1 MIAEFFIINEM
12 PLTARV
18 LMAPTVALSWEINPL
33 GMAVFVAHKV
43 EISAVDGRSRDQTN
57 HFVQSNTANG
67 ALILVA
73 LAEMPIHIGINE
85 TENDS
90 FVANQG
96 LVVTF
101 GV

>member
-1 MIAEFFIINEM
+1 
-12 PLTARV
+12 
-18 LMAPTVALSWEINPL
+18 MAPTMALSWEINPL

-67 ALILVA
+67 ALVLVA

-85 TENDS
+85 TEDDC
-90 FVANQG
+90 FVANQR

-101 GV
+101 RVRNVTFVGTAIRQFPEDR